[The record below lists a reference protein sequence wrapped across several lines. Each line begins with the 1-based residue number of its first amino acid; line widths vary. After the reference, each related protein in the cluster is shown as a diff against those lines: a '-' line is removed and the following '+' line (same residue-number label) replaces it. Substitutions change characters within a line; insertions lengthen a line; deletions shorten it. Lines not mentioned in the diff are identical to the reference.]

1 MKKKVKRAII
11 LAKRFTSDFVIG
23 LLAWAAVIYS
33 VWSVVSWGRE
43 KIRSRKEPEVVGEYL
58 TENLRTVEKDGVVE
72 IYNEELKKVVGRYQK
87 VFAQN
92 YGTYLSEIVMRSQ
105 EGSIM
110 VVNEDDLFGY
120 ISPITGEV
128 LVEPQYLLA
137 WDSDMS
143 SGLAACVNS
152 EHKMGFINV
161 FTKEIVIP
169 FNVALDSAYFDYNLD
184 YAYYDF
190 IFRDGY
196 SLVPGNDGRVGI
208 INEAGEIVLPAEYS
222 DIKTTRLYSLK
233 KEWDELPQL
242 RWSVGGSVIQ
252 EYTDYDDYDF
262 QNPIIVGKSDS
273 TGVKYGV
280 FDMKKGMIIPM
291 GYDNIDYALTERD
304 NTLFICQN
312 NGRMQILDVNGDVV
326 CDHTYYND
334 IHQSVN
340 IRVIYDSERQPTKYI
355 LYNTLDG
362 WAVMNTDFQIII
374 TPNGYWEINY
384 LGDGV
389 FVCEKDD
396 YSVILKVE

>member
-1 MKKKVKRAII
+1 MKKKVKRAIL
-11 LAKRFTSDFVIG
+11 LAKKFTSDFVIG
-23 LLAWAAVIYS
+23 LLVWASVIYS
-33 VWSVVSWGRE
+33 VWSVIGWGRE

-58 TENLRTVEKDGVVE
+58 TENLRTVEKDGMVE

-92 YGTYLSEIVMRSQ
+92 YGTHLTEIFMRSQ
-105 EGSIM
+105 EGSVM

-143 SGLAACVNS
+143 SGLAACVNN

-169 FNVALDSAYFDYNLD
+169 FNIDLDSAYFNYNCDYV
-184 YAYYDF
+184 YYDF
-190 IFRDGY
+190 IFRNGY
-196 SLVPGNDGRVGI
+196 SLVPGKDGLVGM
-208 INEAGEIVLPAEYS
+208 INEVGETVLPAEFS
-222 DIKTTRLYSLK
+222 DIKTTQFYSLK

-242 RWSVGGSVIQ
+242 RCSVGGSVIQ
-252 EYTDYDDYDF
+252 ESTDYDDYDF
-262 QNPIIVGKSDS
+262 QNPIIVEKTDS
-273 TGVKYGV
+273 AGVKYGA
-280 FDMKKGMIIPM
+280 FDMKKGMIIPVE
-291 GYDNIDYALTERD
+291 YDFVDYAFTEGD
-304 NTLFICQN
+304 NNLFLCQKNGALQVLDANGEMICD
-312 NGRMQILDVNGDVV
+312 R
-326 CDHTYYND
+326 TYYND
-334 IHQSVN
+334 IRQSVN

-384 LGDGV
+384 LDNGV
-389 FVCEKDD
+389 FVCERDD
-396 YSVILKVE
+396 YSVILKDE

>member
-1 MKKKVKRAII
+1 MKKKVKRAIL
-11 LAKRFTSDFVIG
+11 LAKKFTSDFVIG
-23 LLAWAAVIYS
+23 LLVWASVIYS
-33 VWSVVSWGRE
+33 VWSVIGWGRE
-43 KIRSRKEPEVVGEYL
+43 KIRSWKEPEVVGEYL
-58 TENLRTVEKDGVVE
+58 TENLRTVEKDGMVE
-72 IYNEELKKVVGRYQK
+72 IYNEEMKKVVGRYQK

-92 YGTYLSEIVMRSQ
+92 YGTHLTEIFMRSQ
-105 EGSIM
+105 EGSVM

-169 FNVALDSAYFDYNLD
+169 FNIGLDSAYFDYNLD

-190 IFRDGY
+190 IFRNGY
-196 SLVPGNDGRVGI
+196 SLVPGKDGLVGM
-208 INEAGEIVLPAEYS
+208 INEAGETVLPAEFS
-222 DIKTTRLYSLK
+222 DIKTTQLYCLK

-242 RWSVGGSVIQ
+242 RCSVGGSVIQ
-252 EYTDYDDYDF
+252 ESTDYDDYDF
-262 QNPIIVGKSDS
+262 RNPIIVEKTDS
-273 TGVKYGV
+273 AGVRYGV
-280 FDMKKGMIIPM
+280 FDMKKGMIIPVE
-291 GYDNIDYALTERD
+291 YDFVDYAITEGD
-304 NTLFICQN
+304 GNLFLCQKNGALQVLDANGEMICD
-312 NGRMQILDVNGDVV
+312 R
-326 CDHTYYND
+326 TYYND
-334 IHQSVN
+334 IRQSVN

-396 YSVILKVE
+396 YSVILKDE